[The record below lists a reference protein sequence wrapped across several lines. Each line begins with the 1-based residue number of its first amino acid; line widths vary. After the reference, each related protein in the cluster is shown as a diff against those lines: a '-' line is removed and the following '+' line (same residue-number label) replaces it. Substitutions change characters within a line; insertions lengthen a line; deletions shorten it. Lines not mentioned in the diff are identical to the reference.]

1 MGEACH
7 PSGWVHSVQCQL
19 IIVLSQEHK
28 SKLLMFSALVVS
40 LFLISTLLIIF
51 VKLYLGHR
59 SRSRPRHQ
67 ARDLDTVSSEL
78 DLSVDLQLHESAA
91 AASSSCQTLLTST
104 KSEFK
109 PKGILKNSRTSENFR
124 LRQNIINI
132 FHQTRLRV
140 DNGIFQNVDHKTPS
154 GQSSSIQGTIQK
166 VMKLG
171 DPL

>member
-132 FHQTRLRV
+132 FHQTRIRV
-140 DNGIFQNVDHKTPS
+140 DNWIFKNVDHKTHRNNHQAFKE
-154 GQSSSIQGTIQK
+154 QSK
-166 VMKLG
+166 KLC